1 MSSNDSD
8 SFDLDAFLGIKKP
21 PAPPVTS
28 DVSSIKE
35 NVDLADNV
43 TTTVMDDD
51 NRSTD
56 NINGLMPSTNGS
68 TCEINGADTTN
79 EVLVNVLSADSDY
92 SSVQSTNVV
101 PDHPESVNQ
110 LLIHLIWFQMILVLI
125 PINQLLIPINQLLI
139 PINQLLIPIN
149 QLMWY
154 LI

>member
-1 MSSNDSD
+1 
-8 SFDLDAFLGIKKP
+8 
-21 PAPPVTS
+21 
-28 DVSSIKE
+28 
-35 NVDLADNV
+35 
-43 TTTVMDDD
+43 MDDD

-68 TCEINGADTTN
+68 MCEINGADTTN
-79 EVLVNVLSADSDY
+79 EVLVNVLSADINGLSADSDY

-110 LLIHLIWFQMILVLI
+110 LLIHLMWFQMILVLI
-125 PINQLLIPINQLLI
+125 PINQLLILINQLLI